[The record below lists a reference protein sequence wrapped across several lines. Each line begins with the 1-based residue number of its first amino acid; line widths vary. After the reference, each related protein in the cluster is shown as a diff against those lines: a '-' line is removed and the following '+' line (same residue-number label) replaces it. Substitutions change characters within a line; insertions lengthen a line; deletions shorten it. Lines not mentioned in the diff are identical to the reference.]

1 MQVTATISHLYLD
14 IHDFQTWCLY
24 CDYIEMKWKLLRH
37 PDTMSKDSTVNG
49 NGYFKGFHQPT
60 NRTTNNIKNCNA

>member
-1 MQVTATISHLYLD
+1 
-14 IHDFQTWCLY
+14 
-24 CDYIEMKWKLLRH
+24 MKWKLLRH

-60 NRTTNNIKNCNA
+60 ILQITLKIVMLKFVIFKLLS